1 MNTTRR
7 STHSAMLLVAA
18 FLTASVLIPATG
30 GLAQTGSSST
40 SGPVLTL
47 EQQVAI
53 WDPVLQD
60 VQSGKTPTAAQII
73 SLVPQYGNWCGL
85 QPTAAGTIPVDCLD
99 GACMQHDLSPGYSL
113 KNPTLEQVVA
123 ADRNFI
129 WQLSNIHASTP
140 YGELFRI
147 EAIDLFTSKTNY
159 EQANSTTL
167 ITGCSDCLKT
177 P

>member
-7 STHSAMLLVAA
+7 SIIAALFTAAVLL
-18 FLTASVLIPATG
+18 PATG
-30 GLAQTGSSST
+30 SRAQTGSSSA

-47 EQQVAI
+47 EQQFSI
-53 WDPVLQD
+53 WDSVLQS
-60 VQSGKTPTAAQII
+60 VQSGKTPTAAQIT

-85 QPTAAGTIPVDCLD
+85 QPTAAGAIPVDCLD
-99 GACMQHDLSPGYSL
+99 GACMQHDLSLGYSL
-113 KNPTLEQVVA
+113 ATPTLEQVVA

-140 YGELFRI
+140 YGELYRI
-147 EAIDLFTSKTNY
+147 EAIDLFTSKTTY